1 MRNVHFW
8 ESPEILS
15 SLKTWFRPRSHS
27 RSQIYETQIYNSRF
41 SNWLLITENANAE
54 FHDCY
59 FVGNLSERCFLIPVH
74 SLDKVKFLSF
84 IKTYSRPLVN
94 QNQVLRERTQ
104 PSERIR
110 QCGRLSWI
118 WSNRIATMRVDCDG
132 VWWQQHQTI
141 LWMMWVSSDI
151 RTGPSK
157 QKFDPFWNFLIH
169 PHCDDD
175 ATEKLGDQ

>member
-1 MRNVHFW
+1 MRFCLNSIYSMRNVHFW

-41 SNWLLITENANAE
+41 SNWLLITENANVE

-84 IKTYSRPLVN
+84 RKKISTTDEPKSGSSGKDSTFWKNSTMRTTELDLIESDCNHEGRLWWRLMTATSDNTLDDVGELWHSN
-94 QNQVLRERTQ
+94 RTQ
-104 PSERIR
+104 
-110 QCGRLSWI
+110 
-118 WSNRIATMRVDCDG
+118 
-132 VWWQQHQTI
+132 
-141 LWMMWVSSDI
+141 
-151 RTGPSK
+151 
-157 QKFDPFWNFLIH
+157 
-169 PHCDDD
+169 
-175 ATEKLGDQ
+175 